1 MNPLPDD
8 ILRFLYGNIESVDQ
22 LEVLRVLGD
31 DRGRDWTA
39 HALAAEVQGDPVV
52 IAADVAA
59 LKARGLLAAEARGAE
74 VVVRYGPG
82 PATADLVGRLL
93 DLYKERPVTM
103 IKMVYDRAKDP
114 LRTLADA
121 FRLRKEG

>member
-1 MNPLPDD
+1 MNPLPDE
-8 ILRFLYGNIESVDQ
+8 IQRFLYAYIESVDQ
-22 LEVLRVLGD
+22 LEILRVLGE
-31 DRGRDWTA
+31 DRSREWTA
-39 HALAAEVQGDPVV
+39 HALAAEVQGDPAG
-52 IAADVAA
+52 IAADLAA
-59 LKARGLLAAEARGAE
+59 MKARGLLAAETRGGD
-74 VVVRYGPG
+74 VVARYGPS
-82 PATADLVGRLL
+82 PAAADPVGRLL